1 MIAEVNIPVGRW
13 WIDMICRT
21 GRIGTEEVIRNHIPG
36 RIVDILLN
44 ILRSALDSISIIFK
58 ALYMVQSTM
67 EEKRLVR
74 VEENKIVGGVCTGV
88 ARFFGLQV
96 GKVRL
101 AWLILTLFA
110 SAGFWLYVIL
120 WLVLPLRNGE

>member
-1 MIAEVNIPVGRW
+1 MADGAHDPS
-13 WIDMICRT
+13 T
-21 GRIGTEEVIRNHIPG
+21 P
-36 RIVDILLN
+36 
-44 ILRSALDSISIIFK
+44 DSPK
-58 ALYMVQSTM
+58 AATQLIHYRRVVQFIM

-88 ARFFGLQV
+88 AKYFGLRV

-110 SAGFWLYVIL
+110 TAGFWLYVIL
-120 WLVLPLRNGE
+120 WLVLPLRNLE